1 MKKVVTTSVFLLV
14 MPFLAC
20 LDRSQNNNNNK
31 RTEKHTYSIQNNVH
45 EEFLETF
52 DDFETFSDGNGVT
65 SYSLSK
71 PLKNYSSVR
80 LNAVDDQLDNLKMKF
95 SVDSFD
101 EVGFMN
107 INMEI
112 TNTATQEILLKDHIK
127 GYEIENS
134 QICLEYH
141 GNLYST
147 ECVMDSIR
155 EENVLHEELANYG
168 HVGAG
173 GTTVGHWGD
182 YGSVSDAGNVCHGS
196 GGGGSHTSPYIVVEA
211 GEGGGGGSSTPI
223 SDELMPDIVNIGLV
237 ICTMN
242 NAINAFSAS
251 QLMQIPVFN
260 VNNPFTYLYYD
271 LVVQNATNHYKANV
285 KKINEWKSKKIDA
298 STSSKTIYQELLL
311 DDKGN
316 KGFITDQNN
325 ENFKDIKFGICQKNL
340 NSSGCGIFAAYNSMI
355 EAGTNPDLPSLVM
368 LYELCHADFAGG
380 MFGVLPLSSE
390 AVDLLTTAINAVYF
404 GILLPIMEATLTGLE
419 AAAIAAE
426 LNPIV
431 VALFPWLAPIAAAAT
446 ITAFETIKAAL
457 IVASAAVSFAT
468 WYLDITPTEGD
479 MIKLIYGQNAITQY
493 NLSASWNL
501 FKTAF
506 KNKKRG
512 IICCWNSCNSAG
524 VPTSG
529 AHYFYITKEKQSD
542 GSCLY
547 YSKNGYVDGTGLTNE
562 NLLDIMENGSTA
574 RECQFIWGCLFE

>member
-52 DDFETFSDGNGVT
+52 DDFETFSDGDGIT

-95 SVDSFD
+95 SVDSYD
-101 EVGFMN
+101 KVGFMN

-112 TNTATQEILLKDHIK
+112 ANTATEEVLFKDNVR
-127 GYEIENS
+127 GYEIEDN
-134 QICLEYH
+134 QICLEYR

-147 ECVMDSIR
+147 EYVMDDI
-155 EENVLHEELANYG
+155 HEEMIFHDELTNFG
-168 HVGAG
+168 HAGAG
-173 GTTVGHWGD
+173 GTTVGHWGEH
-182 YGSVSDAGNVCHGS
+182 GSVSDAGSVYHGT

-211 GEGGGGGSSTPI
+211 GEGGGGSSTPI
-223 SDELMPDIVNIGLV
+223 SDELMPDIVNVGLA

-242 NAINAFSAS
+242 SAVNAFSAS
-251 QLMQIPVFN
+251 QLMEIPVFN

-285 KKINEWKSKKIDA
+285 KKINEWKTKKYDT
-298 STSSKTIYQELLL
+298 SSSSKTIYEELLL
-311 DDKGN
+311 DDEGK
-316 KGFITDQNN
+316 KDFVTEQTD
-325 ENFKDIKFGICQKNL
+325 EYFKDIKFGICQQSL
-340 NSSGCGIFAAYNSMI
+340 FSSGCGIFAAYNSMI

-390 AVDLLTTAINAVYF
+390 AVELLTAGINAVYF

-426 LNPIV
+426 LNPII

-457 IVASAAVSFAT
+457 IIASAAVSFAT
-468 WYLDITPTEGD
+468 WYLNITPTEGD

-493 NLSASWNL
+493 NLSGSWGS
-501 FKTAF
+501 FKSAF

-542 GSCLY
+542 NSFLY
-547 YSKNGYVDGTGLTNE
+547 YSKNGYVDSTGLTNE
-562 NLLDIMENGSTA
+562 NLLGIMENGTTA